1 MRARARRAVNAE
13 QNCLQFA
20 RRSLIL
26 CTVLLREKLSKVCLD
41 QAGIRIICRRC
52 ICFIISQENPISWLG
67 ECLTLDSS

>member
-1 MRARARRAVNAE
+1 MRAARRAVNAE

-41 QAGIRIICRRC
+41 QQAGIRIICRRC
-52 ICFIISQENPISWLG
+52 IGFMISEENPISWLG
-67 ECLTLDSS
+67 ECLTLDST